1 MIFGIYRIIMFYYN
15 TKNIQIT
22 QKRSIYMSEFTIQ
35 RILGLE
41 GSLASEK
48 YISKPCSLVRTMEQV
63 ISLIQNHS
71 FYSVF
76 FSHMIADKIFSR
88 NFL

>member
-41 GSLASEK
+41 GSLASDK
-48 YISKPCSLVRTMEQV
+48 YISNPC
-63 ISLIQNHS
+63 
-71 FYSVF
+71 
-76 FSHMIADKIFSR
+76 
-88 NFL
+88 